1 MSDSSSHELNAAA
14 IAAFHAATDG
24 TDDLG
29 IARCTIGGATVID
42 CGVDA
47 PGSDAAG
54 LLMARVAMAGLG
66 EVTLEPVESPRLFPI
81 PCGDHEPDEG
91 DVWKRPVICVTSN
104 QPIAACLASQYA
116 GWKVSVGNYHAMAS
130 GPIRAAIGKESLFET
145 IGMRE
150 TPSAVIGLLEAATL
164 PTPEVVQSLA
174 GDAGVAPEQMTLL
187 VAPTASP
194 AGTLQVVARS
204 LETALHKLETLGF
217 DLALVRGGRG
227 RAPLPPVA
235 DDDLTAIGRTND
247 AVLYGSHVVLEVDA
261 DEPLLDAVGAAM
273 TSSASPDHGKA
284 FAALFEAAGGDFYAI
299 DPTIFAPAV
308 VDLFNPKTG
317 DCLRFGQLEVGI
329 VRKSFGLEP
338 SEA

>member
-1 MSDSSSHELNAAA
+1 MSDPSAHNLNAAA
-14 IAAFHAATDG
+14 LAAFHAAADG

-29 IARCTIGGATVID
+29 IARSTIGGATVID
-42 CGVDA
+42 CGVEA

-66 EVTLEPVESPRLFPI
+66 EVVLEPAESPRLFRK
-81 PCGDHEPDEG
+81 PCSDQEPEEG
-91 DVWKRPVICVTSN
+91 DVWKRPVVCTTSN
-104 QPIAACLASQYA
+104 HPIAACLASQYA
-116 GWKVSVGNYHAMAS
+116 GWKVSVEGYHAMAS
-130 GPIRAAIGKESLFET
+130 GPIRAAIGKESLFDT

-150 TPSAVIGLLEAATL
+150 KPAAVIGLLEASAL
-164 PTPEVVQSLA
+164 PPEAVVQSLA
-174 GDAGVAPEQMTLL
+174 EAAGVAPEQMTLL

-204 LETALHKLETLGF
+204 LETALHKLETMGF
-217 DLALVRGGRG
+217 DLSLVVAGQG

-299 DPTIFAPAV
+299 DPAIFAPAV

-317 DCLRFGQLEVGI
+317 DCLRFGQLEVSI
-329 VRKSFGLEP
+329 VRKSFGLET